1 MPELSEAEAASL
13 SKQHQD
19 WVFSIPTQAH
29 VKAVSPGEAQS
40 LARSDATA
48 MVGRTA
54 PQLAKLK
61 GDLCRVER
69 TLPRAALQ
77 ESWKSERWRQ
87 VSMLCAAL
95 QYTGDSAPCV
105 SCPMLGCGY
114 TTVVCRLKISV
125 VPGSRLCAIDW
136 YRFSLTAEHKAMIG
150 WQSAERCAEI
160 LFTL

>member
-1 MPELSEAEAASL
+1 MAPSCRMPELSEAEAASL

-40 LARSDATA
+40 LALSDAAA
-48 MVGRTA
+48 MGGGPK

-61 GDLCRVER
+61 GDLCRVEG

-77 ESWKSERWRQ
+77 ESWGSERWRQ

-95 QYTGDSAPCV
+95 PYTDDLALSPTLACTWLCSRG
-105 SCPMLGCGY
+105 
-114 TTVVCRLKISV
+114 
-125 VPGSRLCAIDW
+125 VPIRQVHAF
-136 YRFSLTAEHKAMIG
+136 RQQAM
-150 WQSAERCAEI
+150 R
-160 LFTL
+160 

>member
-40 LARSDATA
+40 LALSDATA
-48 MVGRTA
+48 MAGGIP

-61 GDLCRVER
+61 GDLCRVEG

-77 ESWKSERWRQ
+77 EGWELEHWRQ

-95 QYTGDSAPCV
+95 RYTDDFAPCV
-105 SCPMLGCGY
+105 SRPMLGCGY
-114 TTVVCRLKISV
+114 TAVVCRLQISV
-125 VPGSRLCAIDW
+125 LPDSRLCAINW
-136 YRFSLTAEHKAMIG
+136 FRF
-150 WQSAERCAEI
+150 
-160 LFTL
+160 